1 MKRSILLSLT
11 IFIGCATQ
19 TQFGNYINAEG
30 SINATLYNYRV
41 DVTEDNMDDVLR
53 IRQVNNGSIPMQMIP
68 EDFQFYALNLS
79 FVDYKNKKDILAL
92 LPYRYGQNWQFI
104 TSLEIKIDGVKREWK
119 WRPTSRDTDVI
130 YGNKTQESATI
141 LLKRKDILELI
152 NANEI
157 IGRMNGKEYYADIPI
172 MKYIQSNW
180 KSFYDKYLVDADID

>member
-92 LPYRYGQNWQFI
+92 LPY
-104 TSLEIKIDGVKREWK
+104 
-119 WRPTSRDTDVI
+119 
-130 YGNKTQESATI
+130 
-141 LLKRKDILELI
+141 
-152 NANEI
+152 
-157 IGRMNGKEYYADIPI
+157 
-172 MKYIQSNW
+172 
-180 KSFYDKYLVDADID
+180 